1 MTTNLVT
8 TIQNKIKSLRRL
20 AEINRE
26 DFSVDEPVF
35 TEIRTAVLN
44 GKLVSKLILFLRGTG
59 CSSIQSNGGCTFCGF
74 YSATNLGIKLTE
86 KNFMNQ
92 FKAGLESN
100 KSILDSLP
108 IVSIYN
114 DGSMLAE
121 NEIGFPVLLEMIGLL
136 STLPRLKRITIE
148 SRISDIQ
155 EEKLKRL
162 RGSTN
167 KEIEIAFGFESSNP
181 TIRKLCVNKNFS
193 NRILVEKIQLMQN
206 HGIRPVALVM
216 IKPPFLTEVEAI
228 QDSIESLKFLEETFI
243 ERIDFELPTVEEFT
257 LSHELWKSGIYKP
270 IFFWS
275 LLEVLR
281 SREVLHLTKPVYISP
296 PNYTV
301 QSLAVSSNCEVCDP
315 EFTDLFTK
323 YNESNQVSVFSGVGC
338 SCKEDWKE
346 RLIPSPLEELPLVDR
361 IEKMVHSIGTSLEMV

>member
-8 TIQNKIKSLRRL
+8 IIQNKIKSLRRL

-100 KSILDSLP
+100 KSFLDSLP

-121 NEIGFPVLLEMIGLL
+121 SEIGFSVLLKMVEEL
-136 STLPRLKRITIE
+136 SSLPNLKRITIE
-148 SRISDIQ
+148 SRVSDIK
-155 EEKLKRL
+155 EEKLKKL
-162 RGSTN
+162 RASTD

-181 TIRKLCVNKNFS
+181 MIRKLCINKNFS
-193 NRILVEKIQLMQN
+193 NTVLVKKIQMMQES
-206 HGIRPVALVM
+206 GIRPVALVM

-228 QDSIESLKFLEETFI
+228 QDSIESLKFLENTGV
-243 ERIDFELPTVEEFT
+243 ERIDFELPTIEEFT
-257 LSHELWKSGIYKP
+257 LSHELWKCGSYKP
-270 IFFWS
+270 IYFWS
-275 LLEVLR
+275 LVEILR
-281 SREVLHLTKPVYISP
+281 ARETNHLLKPVYISP

-301 QSLAVSSNCEVCDP
+301 QSLAVSSNCEICDP
-315 EFTDLFTK
+315 LFINLFTK
-323 YNESNQVSVFSGVGC
+323 FNESNQSLVFSGVDC
-338 SCKEDWKE
+338 SCKEGWE
-346 RLIPSPLEELPLVDR
+346 NRLIPSPTENLPLSTR
-361 IEKMVHSIGTSLEMV
+361 IETILNSIDLT